1 MPANCI
7 CSSLFL
13 YDLIISLKSLSLR
26 PAPEAPR
33 GDMQAA
39 PMSALLAAP
48 VTPSGTSL
56 EPIEANDDWG
66 SVVTV
71 RSSARLDYPRLVL
84 FAWLY

>member
-1 MPANCI
+1 MRVA
-7 CSSLFL
+7 
-13 YDLIISLKSLSLR
+13 LR
-26 PAPEAPR
+26 PGPEAPR

-39 PMSALLAAP
+39 PMSALLTAP

-56 EPIEANDDWG
+56 EPIEPFDDWG

-71 RSSARLDYPRLVL
+71 RSNARLDYPRLVL